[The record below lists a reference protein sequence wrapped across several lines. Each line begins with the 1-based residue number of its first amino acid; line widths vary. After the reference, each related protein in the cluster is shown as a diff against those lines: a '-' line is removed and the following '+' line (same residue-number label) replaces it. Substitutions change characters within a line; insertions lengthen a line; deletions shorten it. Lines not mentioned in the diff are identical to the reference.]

1 MHPREVLDKLH
12 ETPLVKLLPP
22 EMRGP
27 FVGQLLDRAQHETY
41 AAGATVFTRGES
53 ETDMGVIF
61 LEGMVRVTLADGQQ
75 RYLEAPEIMGEV
87 QLFTPNA
94 HRSATVECVV
104 GGAVLEFGWHD
115 FGTSIRLAF
124 TPEQLDT
131 LRECIKHSAKTR
143 EQNLLDSPPP
153 NTDT

>member
-1 MHPREVLDKLH
+1 MHPQDVLNKLH

-27 FVGQLLDRAQHETY
+27 FVGQLLARAQHESY
-41 AAGATVFTRGES
+41 AAGATVFKRGES

-75 RYLEAPEIMGEV
+75 RYLEAPEILGEV

-94 HRSATVECVV
+94 NRSATVDCVV

-115 FGTSIRLAF
+115 LGTSIRETF
-124 TPEQLDT
+124 TSAQLDT

-143 EQNLLDSPPP
+143 EQNMLDAPP
-153 NTDT
+153 TDPAS

>member
-1 MHPREVLDKLH
+1 MHPQDVLNKLH

-27 FVGQLLDRAQHETY
+27 FVGQLLDRAAHETY
-41 AAGATVFTRGES
+41 AAGATVFRRGES

-75 RYLEAPEIMGEV
+75 RYLEAPEILGEV

-104 GGAVLEFGWHD
+104 GGPVLEFGWHD
-115 FGTSIRLAF
+115 LGTAIRNTF
-124 TPEQLDT
+124 TPEQLET
-131 LRECIKHSAKTR
+131 LRDCIKHSAKTR
-143 EQNLLDSPPP
+143 EQNMLDQPPSGAAS
-153 NTDT
+153 

>member
-1 MHPREVLDKLH
+1 MHPQDVLNKLH

-41 AAGATVFTRGES
+41 AAGATVFKRGEA
-53 ETDMGVIF
+53 ETDMGIIF

-87 QLFTPNA
+87 QLFTRNA
-94 HRSATVECVV
+94 NRTATVECVV
-104 GGAVLEFGWHD
+104 GGPVLEFGWHD
-115 FGTSIRLAF
+115 LGAAIRETF
-124 TPEQLDT
+124 TQEQLDI
-131 LRECIKHSAKTR
+131 LRDCIEHSAKTR
-143 EQNLLDSPPP
+143 EQNMLDEPPP
-153 NTDT
+153 GTPA